1 MIKAKNLT
9 LTPVDNQAHCSKV
22 CSIIL
27 TAALTLY
34 QWEEITVSE
43 YSLLLISQA
52 VGFGI
57 FLWLGL
63 YVLSRASRHTPI
75 VITTLVGLFAQAAF
89 FLSDHLVTITHDQ
102 ALHGFLTRISWW
114 DNVVPMA
121 VWFHLSSMI
130 CREKFYRRGGTIF
143 TPAIIA
149 AYLAA
154 AVLSL
159 LGMFT
164 NLVLDHDST
173 RQTGDTFY
181 TGPGVG
187 FLAYIFFLASVG
199 LSAFV
204 NLGRTFVRKRR
215 NHQPDERIFTIQ
227 LALLATGAMMFLAGG
242 LWLASRL
249 YWRLAVSELPGDLFV
264 IVGLLILGYGIANF
278 DLLLEGQNG
287 QRDFIYSFTGV
298 ALINL
303 LYASILSLFGLNSIY
318 SLLIV
323 GLVTVSHSMVDF
335 GRQTLDK
342 LFFSKDEQ
350 AARSDA
356 RAFALALA
364 SAPAS
369 NLTWPNL
376 IETSSQPISLTSTV
390 ERLPDI
396 LAAPLTEFPN
406 VVAAPSPSLNPEL
419 PAFQSNSQKEF
430 NDLVR
435 KAITGLKNPT
445 QMVKSPLLSLKIVGQ
460 RLTGSGQADNRLNRA
475 AALREILIEQ
485 IESLRPGDM
494 AGTVNRIGDAWRFY
508 NVLHYPYVRE
518 VSRKGALAEARRL
531 SEERR
536 RSGQREAGQFEQVL
550 TWLVDVD
557 EDTFYKWQRRA
568 SDTVASSLWEQEFKT
583 QPAAKTAAIL

>member
-1 MIKAKNLT
+1 M
-9 LTPVDNQAHCSKV
+9 
-22 CSIIL
+22 
-27 TAALTLY
+27 
-34 QWEEITVSE
+34 SE
-43 YSLLLISQA
+43 YSLLIISQA

-63 YVLSRASRHTPI
+63 YVLSRANHHTPI
-75 VITTLVGLFAQAAF
+75 VIATLVGLFAQAAF
-89 FLSDHLVTITHDQ
+89 FLSDHLVTITHDKE
-102 ALHGFLTRISWW
+102 LHGFLTRFSWW

-121 VWFHLSSMI
+121 VWFHLSSLI
-130 CREKFYRRGGTIF
+130 CREKFYRRGGAIF
-143 TPAIIA
+143 TPAVVT

-154 AVLSL
+154 IVLSL

-164 NLVLDHDST
+164 SLVLDHDST

-181 TGPGVG
+181 TGPGAG
-187 FLAYIFFLASVG
+187 FLVYILFLAIVG

-215 NHQPDERIFTIQ
+215 HRQPDERIFIIQ
-227 LALLATGAMMFLAGG
+227 LALLTTGAVMFLAGG

-298 ALINL
+298 ALMNL
-303 LYASILSLFGLNSIY
+303 LYASILALFGLNSIY

-335 GRQTLDK
+335 GRQILDK

-356 RAFALALA
+356 RAFATALA

-376 IETSSQPISLTSTV
+376 IETSSPPIQPSLEQKKQPES
-390 ERLPDI
+390 
-396 LAAPLTEFPN
+396 LAPPVAESSSV
-406 VVAAPSPSLNPEL
+406 VVAPPPIVSIEL

-485 IESLRPGDM
+485 IEGLRPSE
-494 AGTVNRIGDAWRFY
+494 GTGTTNRTGDAWRFY

-550 TWLVDVD
+550 NWLVDVD

-568 SDTVASSLWEQEFKT
+568 SDTVASSLWEQEFET
-583 QPAAKTAAIL
+583 RPAAQTALNL

>member
-1 MIKAKNLT
+1 M
-9 LTPVDNQAHCSKV
+9 
-22 CSIIL
+22 
-27 TAALTLY
+27 
-34 QWEEITVSE
+34 SE
-43 YSLLLISQA
+43 YSLLIISQA

-63 YVLSRASRHTPI
+63 YVLSRANHHTAI
-75 VITTLVGLFAQAAF
+75 VIATLVGLFAQAAF
-89 FLSDHLVTITHDQ
+89 FLSDHLVTITHDRE
-102 ALHGFLTRISWW
+102 LHGFLTRFSWW
-114 DNVVPMA
+114 DNIVPMA

-130 CREKFYRRGGTIF
+130 CREKFYRRGGTVF
-143 TPAIIA
+143 TPAVVIT
-149 AYLAA
+149 YLAA
-154 AVLSL
+154 AILSL

-164 NLVLDHDST
+164 NLVLDHDGT

-181 TGPGVG
+181 TGPGAG
-187 FLAYIFFLASVG
+187 FLAYILFLAIVG

-204 NLGRTFVRKRR
+204 NLGRTFDRKRR
-215 NHQPDERIFTIQ
+215 RHQPDERIFTIQ
-227 LALLATGAMMFLAGG
+227 LALLATGAIMFLAGG

-249 YWRLAVSELPGDLFV
+249 YWRLELSELPGDLFV
-264 IVGLLILGYGIANF
+264 ILGLLILGYGIANF

-287 QRDFIYSFTGV
+287 QRDFVYSFTGV

-303 LYASILSLFGLNSIY
+303 LYASILSLFGLNSVY

-350 AARSDA
+350 TARSDA
-356 RAFALALA
+356 RAFATALA

-376 IETSSQPISLTSTV
+376 IETDSPTVLPTPEQERPPQMLASPVETAPAPISNT
-390 ERLPDI
+390 
-396 LAAPLTEFPN
+396 F
-406 VVAAPSPSLNPEL
+406 NPEG
-419 PAFQSNSQKEF
+419 PAFQSSSQKEF

-460 RLTGSGQADNRLNRA
+460 RLAEGAQEDNRLNRA

-485 IESLRPGDM
+485 IEGLRPGDG
-494 AGTVNRIGDAWRFY
+494 AGTANRIGEAWRFY

-531 SEERR
+531 REERR

-550 TWLVDVD
+550 DWLVDVD
-557 EDTFYKWQRRA
+557 EDTFIKWQRRA
-568 SDTVASSLWEQEFKT
+568 SDTVASILWEQEFET
-583 QPAAKTAAIL
+583 HPIPKTALNNIATQ